1 MMEVQSWNVRAHFQD
16 DDGDGQGGAD
26 PETPPHV
33 DQFGTGTSIFATG
46 HRLEPHA
53 ANRAT
58 GRLRLP
64 DLRMHR
70 AGVNS
75 AGRLRLWLALFLCQ
89 KPLRLFGELGSAA
102 GRTEMIEV
110 SGIGNCAPISP
121 DRSASRRP
129 GRFQWKMVPD
139 GARSLNLT
147 LRP

>member
-110 SGIGNCAPISP
+110 SGIGVIVRRFRRIDPHPA
-121 DRSASRRP
+121 DRVDFS
-129 GRFQWKMVPD
+129 GRWCRMAHD
-139 GARSLNLT
+139 R
-147 LRP
+147 